1 LLAVTLFG
9 ASPVSLVGGA
19 PAPPGLLPLV
29 TSCASKPAA
38 PPPSAQSP
46 LLEKPLPQF
55 RRSALDGS
63 SVDTQALEG
72 RVVVLE
78 LFAEYCV
85 PCVTSLPAA
94 QEAHARRP
102 NAAFIG
108 LSEDEDTAGA
118 ERMVARHRLTFPV
131 VHDAGRV
138 LAGRLRL
145 TELPSTVI
153 ADRKGTVRWVGTK
166 PFTAEELMLVID
178 HVSTSP

>member
-1 LLAVTLFG
+1 
-9 ASPVSLVGGA
+9 
-19 PAPPGLLPLV
+19 LV

-63 SVDTQALEG
+63 RIDTKALEG

-85 PCVTSLPAA
+85 PCVASLPAA
-94 QEAHARRP
+94 EKAHVGRP
-102 NAAFIG
+102 DAAFIG

-118 ERMVARHRLTFPV
+118 QRMVARHQLTFPV

-145 TELPSTVI
+145 TELPATVV
-153 ADRKGTVRWVGTK
+153 ADRKGTVRWVGTRAL
-166 PFTAEELMLVID
+166 TAEELVLVID
-178 HVSTSP
+178 YVSASR